1 MIHIPL
7 AGNVDDTN
15 YNLLTLNLWICLGTH
30 IYFNQ
35 SRFPFLF
42 FFPFLNGMLHST
54 ASQFWGMKYNILREN
69 FSNAP

>member
-7 AGNVDDTN
+7 MGNVDDTN
-15 YNLLTLNLWICLGTH
+15 YNFLTLNLWICLGTR

-35 SRFPFLF
+35 SRFFFSFLYV
-42 FFPFLNGMLHST
+42 MLHST